1 MSDAIYAQRRR
12 LFVSEVSRIVPGLY
26 AWLATVLAPALPRG
40 ATLAARS
47 FALLALSALI
57 GSFVLST
64 RRPRLARALGVY
76 VFVACCF
83 AAWACLG
90 AQLRSDQLDAVRGA
104 LGAVGFLLHALA
116 WGAAPRDPDADL
128 LDNLVPGT
136 PLTARHK
143 PVRAASFVLGVGIV
157 AALLPV
163 AAAFGVE
170 RQSASLLAH
179 ATALGAAVLLIG
191 TATDVALRVGK
202 PHQFPAWR
210 SRGSRA
216 VWPLG
221 GLTLAV
227 GVGLIWL
234 ALR

>member
-83 AAWACLG
+83 AAWACLD

-143 PVRAASFVLGVGIV
+143 PVRAASLVLGVGIV

-202 PHQFPAWR
+202 PHQFPGWR

>member
-12 LFVSEVSRIVPGLY
+12 FFVSEVSRIVPGLY
-26 AWLATVLAPALPRG
+26 AWLATVLAPAVPRG
-40 ATLAARS
+40 ASLAART
-47 FALLALSALI
+47 FALLAFSALV
-57 GSFVLST
+57 GSFVLAT

-83 AAWACLG
+83 GAWACMG

-116 WGAAPRDPDADL
+116 WGAAPRDPDADV

-143 PVRAASFVLGVGIV
+143 PVRAASLVLGAGIV
-157 AALLPV
+157 AALAPV
-163 AAAFGVE
+163 AVAFGVE

-191 TATDVALRVGK
+191 ASTDVALRVGK
-202 PHQFPAWR
+202 PHQFPGWR

-221 GLTLAV
+221 GLTLAA